1 MNAATSSPGAS
12 PGASLGAALVTG
24 AGRRLGL
31 AIADGLAAAGWA
43 VAYHYGRSGDAAQA
57 AAEAVNA
64 AGGTAAA
71 VGADLADMS
80 EVETLVP
87 RAAEALGRQLDLL
100 VHNAAVFR
108 RDSLSDTTPASWA
121 HHMAV
126 NVTALVFLTQ
136 AFAAQ
141 LPEEAQGNVIAI
153 LDQRVVNPT
162 PHYMSYAASK
172 ATLWSLVGTWAL
184 ALAPAIRVNAIGPG
198 MALPDHGHDTADMAQ
213 WTERYPLRQ
222 GTSPEQINA
231 AIRFILDAPAMTGQM
246 IVLDGGQHLG
256 WLHPQGGYPLKP

>member
-1 MNAATSSPGAS
+1 MNAATPT
-12 PGASLGAALVTG
+12 PGAALVTG

-31 AIADGLAAAGWA
+31 AIADGLAAGGWA
-43 VAYHYGRSGDAAQA
+43 VAYHHGRSAEGAKAATDA
-57 AAEAVNA
+57 VRR

-71 VGADLADMS
+71 LHADLADAA

-87 RAAEALGRQLDLL
+87 RAAQALGRPLTLL
-100 VHNAAVFR
+100 VHNAAVFA
-108 RDSLSDTTPASWA
+108 RDSLADATRAGWA

-126 NVTALVFLTQ
+126 NVTAPVFLTQ

-141 LPEEAQGNVIAI
+141 LPEEAQGNVVAI

-172 ATLWSLVGTWAL
+172 ATLWSLVRTWAL

-198 MALPDHGHDTADMAQ
+198 LALPDHGQDAAAMAR
-213 WTERYPLRQ
+213 WTRAYPLGR
-222 GTSPEQINA
+222 GTDPGEINA
-231 AIRFILDAPAMTGQM
+231 AIGFILQAPAMTGQM

>member
-1 MNAATSSPGAS
+1 MNAATAKP
-12 PGASLGAALVTG
+12 GAALVTG

-31 AIADGLAAAGWA
+31 AIADALAAAGWA
-43 VAYHYGRSGDAAQA
+43 VAYHHGRSADEAEA
-57 AAEAVNA
+57 AAATVRA
-64 AGGTAAA
+64 SGGRAAA
-71 VGADLADMS
+71 LHADLADMA

-87 RAAEALGRQLDLL
+87 RSAEALGAPLDLL

-108 RDSLSDTTPASWA
+108 RDSLADVTPASWA

-126 NVTALVFLTQ
+126 NVTAPVFLTQ

-141 LPEEAQGNVIAI
+141 LPEGAQGNVVAI

-162 PHYMSYAASK
+162 PHHMSYAASK
-172 ATLWSLVGTWAL
+172 ATLWSLVRTWAL
-184 ALAPAIRVNAIGPG
+184 ALAPAIRVNAIAPG
-198 MALPDHGHDTADMAQ
+198 MALPDHGADAADMAR
-213 WTERYPLRQ
+213 WTQGYPLRR
-222 GTSPEQINA
+222 GTDPDEIA
-231 AIRFILDAPAMTGQM
+231 AALQFILEAPAMTGQT

>member
-1 MNAATSSPGAS
+1 MDAAIPTP
-12 PGASLGAALVTG
+12 GAALVTG

-31 AIADGLAAAGWA
+31 AIANALAAQGWA
-43 VAYHYGRSGDAAQA
+43 VAFHYGRSVEG
-57 AAEAVNA
+57 AEAAVRA
-64 AGGTAAA
+64 VREAGGSAAA
-71 VGADLADMS
+71 VHADLAEPA
-80 EVETLVP
+80 EVETLVA
-87 RAAEALGRQLDLL
+87 RAAQALDRPLSLL
-100 VHNAAVFR
+100 VHNAAVFA
-108 RDSLSDTTPASWA
+108 RDSLANASRAGWA

-126 NVTALVFLTQ
+126 NVTAPVFLTQ

-141 LPEEAQGNVIAI
+141 LPAGVPGNVVAI

-172 ATLWSLVGTWAL
+172 ATLWSLVQTWAL

-198 MALPDHGHDTADMAQ
+198 MALPDHGDDAAGMAR
-213 WTERYPLRQ
+213 WTDGYPLRR
-222 GTSPEQINA
+222 GTDPDEISA
-231 AIRFILDAPAMTGQM
+231 AIRFILEAPAMTGQL

>member
-1 MNAATSSPGAS
+1 
-12 PGASLGAALVTG
+12 VC
-24 AGRRLGL
+24 
-31 AIADGLAAAGWA
+31 
-43 VAYHYGRSGDAAQA
+43 
-57 AAEAVNA
+57 A
-64 AGGTAAA
+64 AGGNA
-71 VGADLADMS
+71 VAIAADLADIA

-87 RAAEALGRQLDLL
+87 RAAEALGRPLDLL

-108 RDSLSDTTPASWA
+108 RDSLADATPASWA

-126 NVTALVFLTQ
+126 NVTAPVFLTQ

-141 LPEEAQGNVIAI
+141 LPQDAQGNVIAI

-198 MALPDHGHDTADMAQ
+198 MALPDHGHDAADMAR
-213 WTERYPLRQ
+213 WTEAYPLRR
-222 GTSPEQINA
+222 GTTPDEIGA
-231 AIRFILDAPAMTGQM
+231 AIRFILEAPAMTGQL

>member
-1 MNAATSSPGAS
+1 MNAAKPTP
-12 PGASLGAALVTG
+12 GAALVTG

-31 AIADGLAAAGWA
+31 AIADALAAAGWA
-43 VAYHYGRSGDAAQA
+43 VAYHHGRSAE
-57 AAEAVNA
+57 AAENA
-64 AGGTAAA
+64 AAA
-71 VGADLADMS
+71 VRASGGEARAIHADLADAAA
-80 EVETLVP
+80 VEGLVP
-87 RAAEALGRQLDLL
+87 AAAQALGQPLTLL
-100 VHNAAVFR
+100 VHNAAVFA
-108 RDSLSDTTPASWA
+108 RDSLAEATRAGWS

-126 NVTALVFLTQ
+126 NVTAPVFLTK

-141 LPEEAQGNVIAI
+141 LPAGAQGNVVAI

-172 ATLWSLVGTWAL
+172 ATLWSLVQTWAV

-198 MALPDHGHDTADMAQ
+198 MALPDHGDDAEGMAR
-213 WTERYPLRQ
+213 WTRGFPLQR
-222 GTSPEQINA
+222 GTTPEEICA
-231 AIRFILDAPAMTGQM
+231 ALAFILQAPAMTGQM

>member
-1 MNAATSSPGAS
+1 MNAATPT
-12 PGASLGAALVTG
+12 PGAALVTG

-31 AIADGLAAAGWA
+31 AIADGLAAGGWA
-43 VAYHYGRSGDAAQA
+43 VAYHHGRSAEGAKAATDA
-57 AAEAVNA
+57 VRR

-71 VGADLADMS
+71 LHADLADAAD
-80 EVETLVP
+80 VETLVP
-87 RAAEALGRQLDLL
+87 RAAQALGRPLTLL
-100 VHNAAVFR
+100 VHNAAVFA
-108 RDSLSDTTPASWA
+108 RDSLADATRAGWA

-126 NVTALVFLTQ
+126 NVTAPVFLTQ

-141 LPEEAQGNVIAI
+141 LPADAQGNVVAI

-172 ATLWSLVGTWAL
+172 AVLWSLVRTWAV

-198 MALPDHGHDTADMAQ
+198 MALPDHGDDAADMAR
-213 WTERYPLRQ
+213 WTQGFPLQR
-222 GTSPEQINA
+222 GTTPGEIVA
-231 AIRFILDAPAMTGQM
+231 ALDFILKAPAMTGQM

-256 WLHPQGGYPLKP
+256 WLHPQGGQARKP